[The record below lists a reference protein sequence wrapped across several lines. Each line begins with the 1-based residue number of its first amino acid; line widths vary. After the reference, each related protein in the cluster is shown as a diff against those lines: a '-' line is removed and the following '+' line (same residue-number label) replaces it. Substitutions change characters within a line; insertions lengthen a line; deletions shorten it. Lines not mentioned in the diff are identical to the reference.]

1 MLLDVLYDKD
11 WVSETFSNLN
21 CEVPDEIIMNLFG
34 AALPCLAQI
43 MWNDIHASLNKTEHC
58 SNCPDLRILVGQNTD
73 KDGHELCF
81 FIPFGGTE
89 FDHDERI
96 RCAHAARVVE
106 NYLDNV
112 AYGKKVETYIRE
124 LVEAASIDGAISE
137 SNTEV

>member
-1 MLLDVLYDKD
+1 MPHLTRRNIVRTAPT
-11 WVSETFSNLN
+11 SEF
-21 CEVPDEIIMNLFG
+21 
-34 AALPCLAQI
+34 
-43 MWNDIHASLNKTEHC
+43 W
-58 SNCPDLRILVGQNTD
+58 
-73 KDGHELCF
+73 
-81 FIPFGGTE
+81 

-112 AYGKKVETYIRE
+112 AYGKKVETYIRG